1 VPQRGARYSRPMS
14 DARPD
19 HTAGNHNGAGTQ
31 PAAANRGGAPAR
43 EPLLFDAVLY
53 PHRSLSPVGF
63 WLIMGG
69 VASVSFVA
77 GMAFLLRG
85 AWPIFGFFGLD
96 VLLMYWAFKASY
108 RSGRL
113 RETIRLSREA
123 LVIER
128 IQPSG
133 RRQSWRFQPHWLR
146 VELDDPPEHGS
157 QLTLRSH
164 GKALTVG
171 SFLTPEERAEVAVA
185 LRRALGELRTARP
198 L

>member
-1 VPQRGARYSRPMS
+1 MS
-14 DARPD
+14 DARPND
-19 HTAGNHNGAGTQ
+19 RAEGRAHAGAD
-31 PAAANRGGAPAR
+31 PAPATRIGAPAG

-53 PHRSLSPVGF
+53 PHRSLSPLGF

-69 VASVSFVA
+69 IALISFIS
-77 GMAFLLRG
+77 GIAFLLKG

-128 IQPSG
+128 VQPSG

-146 VELDDPPEHGS
+146 VELDDPPQHGS

-164 GKALTVG
+164 GKALIVG

-185 LRRALGELRTARP
+185 LRRALIELRTPGRG
-198 L
+198 

>member
-1 VPQRGARYSRPMS
+1 MS

-19 HTAGNHNGAGTQ
+19 DSAGSGARAGAGRV
-31 PAAANRGGAPAR
+31 AATRIGAPAG

-53 PHRSLSPVGF
+53 PHRSLSPLGF

-69 VASVSFVA
+69 IAFVSFVA
-77 GMAFLLRG
+77 GIAFLLKG

-113 RETIRLSREA
+113 HETIRLSREA

-128 IQPSG
+128 VQPSG

-146 VELDDPPEHGS
+146 VELDDPPAHGS

-164 GKALTVG
+164 GKALVVG
-171 SFLTPEERAEVAVA
+171 AFLTPEERAEVAVA
-185 LRRALGELRTARP
+185 LRRALIELRTPSRT
-198 L
+198 

>member
-1 VPQRGARYSRPMS
+1 MN
-14 DARPD
+14 DARSDDP
-19 HTAGNHNGAGTQ
+19 
-31 PAAANRGGAPAR
+31 PRGGATKAPSPTARTDAPASA
-43 EPLLFDAVLY
+43 PLLFDAVLY
-53 PHRSLSPVGF
+53 PHRSLSPLGF
-63 WLIMGG
+63 WLIMGAIG
-69 VASVSFVA
+69 LVSFTA
-77 GMAFLLRG
+77 GIAFLLAG

-113 RETIRLSREA
+113 HETIRLSREA
-123 LVIER
+123 LVVER
-128 IQPSG
+128 VQPSG

-146 VELDDPPEHGS
+146 VELDEPPAHGS

-185 LRRALGELRTARP
+185 LRRALIELRNPGRP
-198 L
+198 

>member
-1 VPQRGARYSRPMS
+1 MT

-19 HTAGNHNGAGTQ
+19 DSAGSH
-31 PAAANRGGAPAR
+31 APAR
-43 EPLLFDAVLY
+43 PAPETRAEGGEALLFDAVLY
-53 PHRSLSPVGF
+53 PHRSLSPAGF
-63 WLIMGG
+63 WLIMG
-69 VASVSFVA
+69 AISLVSFTA
-77 GMAFLLRG
+77 GVAFLLKG

-113 RETIRLSREA
+113 HETIRLSREA

-146 VELDDPPEHGS
+146 VELDEPAAHGS
-157 QLTLRSH
+157 RLTLRSH
-164 GKALTVG
+164 GKSLVVG
-171 SFLTPEERAEVAVA
+171 AFLTPEERAEVAVA
-185 LRRALGELRTARP
+185 LRRALIDLRTP
-198 L
+198 GSV

>member
-1 VPQRGARYSRPMS
+1 MS
-14 DARPD
+14 DARPND
-19 HTAGNHNGAGTQ
+19 RADGHGQEGAGPV
-31 PAAANRGGAPAR
+31 PAARAGAPKG

-53 PHRSLSPVGF
+53 PHRSLSPAGF
-63 WLIMGG
+63 WLIMTGI
-69 VASVSFVA
+69 ALVSFAA
-77 GMAFLLRG
+77 GIAFLIRG

-113 RETIRLSREA
+113 HETIRLSREA

-146 VELDDPPEHGS
+146 VELDDPPQHGS

-164 GKALTVG
+164 GKALVVG
-171 SFLTPEERAEVAVA
+171 AFLTPQERAEVAVA
-185 LRRALGELRTARP
+185 LRRALIELRSPSRG
-198 L
+198 